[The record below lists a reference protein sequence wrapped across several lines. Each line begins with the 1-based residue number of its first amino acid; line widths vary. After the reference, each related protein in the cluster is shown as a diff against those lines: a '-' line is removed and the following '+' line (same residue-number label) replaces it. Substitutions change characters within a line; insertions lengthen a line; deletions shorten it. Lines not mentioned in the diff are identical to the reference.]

1 VVRPAAIA
9 RSTLIS
15 AERVA
20 GHHRVVQSSF
30 GQVLTKFVWT
40 RYPGVPDIDLVA

>member
-1 VVRPAAIA
+1 VPNVSQATTESSSR
-9 RSTLIS
+9 R
-15 AERVA
+15 
-20 GHHRVVQSSF
+20 SF